1 MGPSFSD
8 SLIGNV
14 FRGMSYFPCE
24 TELPHDPA
32 DPTAYL
38 PTFGYDLFCCVG
50 RLLEAIMKGIAAI
63 FDMIF
68 EFVRVL
74 LTPVPSGILSEKITY
89 LLNPTTGTVEL
100 ETHLLVH
107 VDTALE
113 SIGCMFGSSIRYLYN
128 FTGESDVF
136 ECPAREG
143 VGVGAWEKA
152 SNLVFALGMYLSLFD
167 S

>member
-1 MGPSFSD
+1 
-8 SLIGNV
+8 
-14 FRGMSYFPCE
+14 
-24 TELPHDPA
+24 
-32 DPTAYL
+32 
-38 PTFGYDLFCCVG
+38 
-50 RLLEAIMKGIAAI
+50 MKGIAAI